1 MGVGEKWVKYVR
13 VELWER
19 KGCKL
24 RSRWML
30 MGEDKW
36 QLGEIEIG
44 VGKEVC
50 DVGEKRWE
58 MEEKG
63 VKVGENGW

>member
-24 RSRWML
+24 RRRER
-30 MGEDKW
+30 EDKW

-58 MEEKG
+58 LEEKG

>member
-1 MGVGEKWVKYVR
+1 
-13 VELWER
+13 
-19 KGCKL
+19 
-24 RSRWML
+24 

-50 DVGEKRWE
+50 DMGEKRWE
-58 MEEKG
+58 LEEKG